1 VTVPTIARAGLVAV
15 ALAAAVLLFAWE
27 RSEASC
33 TDSVKGM
40 FFALKDRVPA
50 PALDASVDSIEDDCE
65 GSSRLIDSAGVL
77 FQEGHP
83 ARAARLLREAV
94 EREPESFSAWA
105 GLASVLARSD
115 SAGSAAAAARAKRLN
130 PYYRPPS

>member
-1 VTVPTIARAGLVAV
+1 MSAPLIVRAGLVA
-15 ALAAAVLLFAWE
+15 AACAASLLLLSWE
-27 RSEASC
+27 RSEAGC
-33 TDSVKGM
+33 TESVKSM

-50 PALDASVDSIEDDCE
+50 AELDATIDSIEDDCD

-77 FQEGHP
+77 FQEGQP
-83 ARAARLLREAV
+83 AEAERLLREAV

-105 GLASVLARSD
+105 GLASVLARGD
-115 SAGSAAAAARAKRLN
+115 RAGSAEAAARAKRLN

>member
-1 VTVPTIARAGLVAV
+1 LIARVGLVAAAV
-15 ALAAAVLLFAWE
+15 AAALLLIGWE

-33 TDSVKGM
+33 TESVKSM
-40 FFALKDRVPA
+40 FFALRDRDPA
-50 PALDASVDSIEDDCE
+50 AELDATIDSIEDDCE

-94 EREPESFSAWA
+94 DREPESFGAWA
-105 GLASVLARSD
+105 GLASVLRRSD
-115 SAGSAAAAARAKRLN
+115 PAGSAGAAARAKELN
-130 PYYRPPS
+130 RYYRPPS